1 MANIIYVQ
9 TTEDSGDYSFE
20 YVEDVDNAID
30 TEAEE
35 SEDSYDLEDESDD
48 YSDDYATT
56 NDYEETT
63 YDYELEEPAALEEE
77 TEEEVLEDLDNI
89 AVDSTVTLELGEPT
103 VRKRYLIFDAPLF
116 SRPPQ
121 PRRPRRR
128 LRRAGGRCL

>member
-1 MANIIYVQ
+1 MLTNIIYVQ

-30 TEAEE
+30 SEAVE
-35 SEDSYDLEDESDD
+35 SDDSSDLEDESDD
-48 YSDDYATT
+48 YSDDYGTT

-89 AVDSTVTLELGEPT
+89 AVDNTVTLELGEAT
-103 VRKRYLIFDAPLF
+103 VRKRLF
-116 SRPPQ
+116 
-121 PRRPRRR
+121 
-128 LRRAGGRCL
+128 L